1 MFLVIDIGNTNTVFS
16 IYQSFKS
23 EFQLLKSF
31 RISSNLKRTSDEYS
45 LIFNQCFNINNYDVN
60 KLQGVAIA
68 SVVPEIFNNIEIYFK
83 KNLKLPLFK
92 VEANKLNIEINI
104 QNPNEA
110 GQDRLI
116 NAFAIKKMKLDP
128 AIIIDFGTATTFD
141 VIGNGGAYLGGII
154 APGVNLSI
162 ESLYKSTSRLPKI
175 SLKSLNN
182 EKNTLLGKNTISAI
196 ESGVFWGYV
205 CMIEGLINKL
215 KKYHPNSKV
224 IATGGLSNVF
234 KNKINSIDLID
245 QNLTINGL
253 AYFYLSQEKKN
264 EI

>member
-1 MFLVIDIGNTNTVFS
+1 M
-16 IYQSFKS
+16 
-23 EFQLLKSF
+23 
-31 RISSNLKRTSDEYS
+31 R
-45 LIFNQCFNINNYDVN
+45 
-60 KLQGVAIA
+60 
-68 SVVPEIFNNIEIYFK
+68 
-83 KNLKLPLFK
+83 
-92 VEANKLNIEINI
+92 
-104 QNPNEA
+104 
-110 GQDRLI
+110 
-116 NAFAIKKMKLDP
+116 LDP

-182 EKNTLLGKNTISAI
+182 EKNTLLGKNTTSAI

-205 CMIEGLINKL
+205 CMIEGLIDKL

-224 IATGGLSNVF
+224 IATGGLCKVF
-234 KNKINSIDLID
+234 KNNINSIDLIE

>member
-1 MFLVIDIGNTNTVFS
+1 MFLVIDIGNTNMVFA
-16 IYQSFKS
+16 IYERSKS

-31 RISSNLKRTSDEYS
+31 RISSNLKRTPDEYS
-45 LIFNQCFNINNYDVN
+45 LIINQCFKLYDYHL
-60 KLQGVAIA
+60 KQLKGVAIA
-68 SVVPEIFNNIEIYFK
+68 SVVPEILNNIEIYFR
-83 KNLKLPLFK
+83 NDLKLPIFK
-92 VEANKLNIEINI
+92 VDAEKLNIKINI
-104 QNPNEA
+104 LNPKEA
-110 GQDRLI
+110 GQDRLV
-116 NAFAIKKMKLDP
+116 NAFAVKKMKFDP

-141 VIGNGGAYLGGII
+141 VIGDGGAYLGGII

-215 KKYHPNSKV
+215 KKYHLNSTV
-224 IATGGLSNVF
+224 IATGGLSHVF
-234 KNKINSIDLID
+234 KNNIKSIDLIK

-253 AYFYLSQEKKN
+253 AYFYLSQEKN
-264 EI
+264 T

>member
-1 MFLVIDIGNTNTVFS
+1 MFLVIDIGNTNTVFA
-16 IYQSFKS
+16 IYQSLKS
-23 EFQLLKSF
+23 DFQLLKSY
-31 RISSNLKRTSDEYS
+31 RIFSDIKRTPDEYS
-45 LIFNQCFNINNYDVN
+45 LIINQCLRFNNYDIN
-60 KLQGVAIA
+60 KLLGVAIA
-68 SVVPEIFNNIEIYFK
+68 SVVPEILNNIEIYFNN
-83 KNLKLPLFK
+83 NLKLPLYK
-92 VEANKLNIEINI
+92 VEANKLDIEINI
-104 QNPNEA
+104 QNPDEA

-116 NAFAIKKMKLDP
+116 NAFAVQKMRLDP

-162 ESLYKSTSRLPKI
+162 ESLYNSTSRLPRI

-205 CMIEGLINKL
+205 CMIDGLINRL

-234 KNKINSIDLID
+234 KNNINSIDLID

-253 AYFYLSQEKKN
+253 AYFYITQEKKN

>member
-1 MFLVIDIGNTNTVFS
+1 MFLVIDIGNTNTVFA
-16 IYQSFKS
+16 IYKHYKS
-23 EFQLLKSF
+23 GFELLKSF
-31 RISSNLKRTSDEYS
+31 RISSNLKRTPDEYS
-45 LIFNQCFNINNYDVN
+45 LIINQYLNLYDYDL
-60 KLQGVAIA
+60 KQLKGVAIA
-68 SVVPEIFNNIEIYFK
+68 SVVPEILNNIEIYFK
-83 KNLKLPLFK
+83 KNLKLPIFK
-92 VEANKLNIEINI
+92 VDADKLNIEINI
-104 QNPNEA
+104 LNPKEA
-110 GQDRLI
+110 GQDRLV
-116 NAFAIKKMKLDP
+116 NSFAVKKMKFDP

-141 VIGNGGAYLGGII
+141 VIGDGGAYLGGII
-154 APGVNLSI
+154 APGINLSI

-224 IATGGLSNVF
+224 IATGGLSHVF
-234 KNKINSIDLID
+234 KNNIKSIDLIK

-253 AYFYLSQEKKN
+253 AYFYLSQEKN
-264 EI
+264 T

>member
-1 MFLVIDIGNTNTVFS
+1 MFLVIDIGNTNTVFA

-31 RISSNLKRTSDEYS
+31 RISSDLKRTPDEYS
-45 LIFNQCFNINNYDVN
+45 LIINQCFKINDYDPN
-60 KLQGVAIA
+60 KLVGIAVA
-68 SVVPEIFNNIEIYFK
+68 SVVPEILNNIEIYFK
-83 KNLKLPLFK
+83 NYFELPLFK
-92 VEANKLNIEINI
+92 VESNKLNIEINI

-116 NAFAIKKMKLDP
+116 NAFAVKKMKFDP

-162 ESLYKSTSRLPKI
+162 DSLYQSTSRLPKI
-175 SLKSLNN
+175 SLKPLYN

-196 ESGVFWGYV
+196 QSGVFWGYV
-205 CMIEGLINKL
+205 CMIEGLIVKL

-224 IATGGLSNVF
+224 IATGGLCNIF
-234 KNKINSIDLID
+234 KNSIKSIDFIE
-245 QNLTINGL
+245 QNLTIHGL
-253 AYFYLSQEKKN
+253 AFFYLSQEKKK
-264 EI
+264 

>member
-1 MFLVIDIGNTNTVFS
+1 MFLVIDIGNTNTVFA
-16 IYQSFKS
+16 IYEGLKS
-23 EFQLLKSF
+23 KFQLLKSF
-31 RISSNLKRTSDEYS
+31 RISSDLKRTPDEYS
-45 LIFNQCFNINNYDVN
+45 LIINQYFKLNDYDLN
-60 KLQGVAIA
+60 KLSGVAIA
-68 SVVPEIFNNIEIYFK
+68 SVVPEILNNITIFI
-83 KNLKLPLFK
+83 KNYLDILLIK
-92 VEANKLNIEINI
+92 VEANNLNIEIKI

-116 NAFAIKKMKLDP
+116 NAFAIKKMKFDP

-175 SLKSLNN
+175 SLKSLKN
-182 EKNTLLGKNTISAI
+182 EEDTLLGKNTTSAI
-196 ESGVFWGYV
+196 ESGIFWGYV

-215 KKYHPNSKV
+215 KKYYPNSKV
-224 IATGGLSNVF
+224 IATGGLSHVF
-234 KNKINSIDLID
+234 KNNIRSIDIIE

-253 AYFYLSQEKKN
+253 AYFYLSQEQK
-264 EI
+264 I